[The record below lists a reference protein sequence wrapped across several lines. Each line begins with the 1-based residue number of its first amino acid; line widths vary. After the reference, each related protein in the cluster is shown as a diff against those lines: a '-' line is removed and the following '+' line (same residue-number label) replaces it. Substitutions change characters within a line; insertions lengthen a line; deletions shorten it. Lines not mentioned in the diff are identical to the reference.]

1 MCVCFFCCFF
11 QSYFHTIAGMFLFRQ
26 LFDLLKGMKANQT
39 EFVNWNVDS
48 VLCGIFLELITAVE
62 NNMFFNRIKWFI
74 LRNSLLN
81 NECDFKSCEFL
92 IQFHC
97 DISMV

>member
-1 MCVCFFCCFF
+1 MCGMLANGWPELYLDDEKVCVCVFFFCFF

-48 VLCGIFLELITAVE
+48 VLCGISRELITA
-62 NNMFFNRIKWFI
+62 
-74 LRNSLLN
+74 
-81 NECDFKSCEFL
+81 
-92 IQFHC
+92 
-97 DISMV
+97 